1 MGGGALIPGSKRR
14 SRVRAAAAIALA
26 LVLVVPGA
34 AASAAPPR
42 IAGSSAPDVAP
53 PVGPQLALTDGRLR
67 AAVDAMSRHR
77 AAGDG
82 IATEG
87 DRVQVEVLYSGGRD
101 AALAAVKDAGG
112 EVTGEAGTSLIE
124 AFVPYGQLVAL
135 EHRPGIDSI
144 RVPLDANA
152 PLSTNPA
159 APAGVAPQDL
169 AMGQEIAKTNAAA
182 WQAAGY
188 KGGGVKVGIVDFFD
202 DTAWN
207 AAQAAGEVP
216 VPAGTFCRQAG
227 SDCDLWT
234 ALSDHGEGV
243 AEIIHEMAPEAQI
256 YIATAITTADLQAA
270 INYFASKGVQIV
282 SRSLTA
288 QFDGPG
294 DGTGPIAQIVDSAVS
309 QGMTWF
315 NAAGNSAGD
324 LAHPTASPGSYWR
337 GPWTDADADGW
348 LEWAPNDELMALPC
362 FGGRFINGLRWS
374 DWGVNRTNYDLYL
387 FDDAAGTTILSSGTG
402 NQTAGAL
409 PIEVVTGNC
418 TNTDYLGV
426 HLASAGSGTAGDILE
441 FGVNGTGLEHWS
453 NPNSATVPAADTS
466 NAGALAIGAIDPA
479 TGVVIAPYSSWGPT
493 NDARVKPDI
502 SAASCVTSFTYP
514 SPSCFNGTSAA
525 TPVAAGAAAIVRG
538 SGLATTPAA
547 MKTYLLANA
556 FVDRG
561 AAGTDNTYGVG
572 ELILPTPPGPNT
584 APTISDI
591 ADQSTPQ
598 DTAKGPIAFT
608 VDDAQTGG
616 SGVVVSGSSSNTALV
631 PNGGIAFGG
640 SGTSRT
646 VTLTPLTG
654 QAGST
659 TITVNVTDGSL
670 TAHDT
675 FVLSVVAVGCA
686 DDGREPDDSIGAAPA
701 VTNGVPVT
709 GTACDDDYSALPV
722 AAGQTIN
729 ASLAFTNANGN
740 LDLRLYGPTGAL
752 VGTSQGTTDAEH
764 ITYGPAPAGTYYV
777 RVYPFGGAANHN
789 AYTLTV
795 TAADV
800 TKPTWSGR
808 SPTSGS
814 TGVARDTRPYL
825 TFSEALNPATVTGSS
840 LRLRDTTAG
849 ALVSATVSY
858 DAGTHRASL
867 RPASLLAPGHHFTVS
882 AGTGI
887 HDLAGNA
894 FAGASWSFT
903 VTTDK
908 KRPTVSARTPKS
920 GATGASRTASIKVT
934 FAEAMRASTLTTTSV
949 RLRDATTGAILA
961 AVVTYDARTHRA
973 TLNPKATL
981 AARHT
986 YRVLLASS
994 IRDRAGNTLRATG
1007 WNFKTG
1013 G

>member
-1 MGGGALIPGSKRR
+1 M
-14 SRVRAAAAIALA
+14 
-26 LVLVVPGA
+26 
-34 AASAAPPR
+34 
-42 IAGSSAPDVAP
+42 
-53 PVGPQLALTDGRLR
+53 
-67 AAVDAMSRHR
+67 
-77 AAGDG
+77 
-82 IATEG
+82 
-87 DRVQVEVLYSGGRD
+87 
-101 AALAAVKDAGG
+101 KDAGG

-159 APAGVAPQDL
+159 APGGVAPLDL
-169 AMGQEIAKTNAAA
+169 ATGQEIAKTNAAA

-216 VPAGTFCRQAG
+216 APAGTFCRQAG

-234 ALSDHGEGV
+234 ALADHGEGV

-288 QFDGPG
+288 QYDGPG
-294 DGTGPIAQIVDSAVS
+294 DGTGPIAQVVDSAVA

-315 NAAGNSAGD
+315 NAAGNSAGSGPN
-324 LAHPTASPGSYWR
+324 LGSYWR
-337 GPWTDADADGW
+337 GPWTDVDSDGW
-348 LEWAPNDELMALPC
+348 LEWAPGDELMALPC
-362 FGGRFINGLRWS
+362 LGGRFINGLRWS
-374 DWGVNRTNYDLYL
+374 DWGANRTNYDLFLY
-387 FDDAAGTTILSSGTG
+387 DNPADTVPMSSGTS

-426 HLASAGSGTAGDILE
+426 HLASAGSGTAGDVLE
-441 FGVNGTGLEHWS
+441 FQVNGTGLEHWS
-453 NPNSATVPAADTS
+453 NPNSAAVPAADSS

-547 MKTYLLANA
+547 IKTYLLTNA

-561 AAGTDNTYGVG
+561 TAGIDDLYGVG
-572 ELILPTPPGPNT
+572 ELLLPAPPGPNT

-591 ADQSTPQ
+591 GDQSTPQ

-616 SGVVVSGSSSNTALV
+616 SGVVVTGSSSNTALV

-646 VTLTPLTG
+646 VTLTPLAG

-659 TITVNVTDGSL
+659 TITVNASDGSL

-675 FVLSVVAVGCA
+675 FVLSVVAAACT
-686 DDGREPDDSIGAAPA
+686 DDGREPDDSIAAAQP
-701 VTNGVPVT
+701 VTSGVPVA

-722 AAGQTIN
+722 VAGQTIN

-752 VGTSQGTTDAEH
+752 LGTSQGTIDGEH
-764 ITYGPAPAGTYYV
+764 ITYGPAPGGTYYV

-825 TFSEALNPATVTGSS
+825 TFSEALNPATVTGST

-849 ALVSATVSY
+849 ALGERDRELRRRNPSREPA
-858 DAGTHRASL
+858 AG
-867 RPASLLAPGHHFTVS
+867 LAPG
-882 AGTGI
+882 A
-887 HDLAGNA
+887 
-894 FAGASWSFT
+894 
-903 VTTDK
+903 
-908 KRPTVSARTPKS
+908 RPSLHGV
-920 GATGASRTASIKVT
+920 
-934 FAEAMRASTLTTTSV
+934 
-949 RLRDATTGAILA
+949 
-961 AVVTYDARTHRA
+961 
-973 TLNPKATL
+973 
-981 AARHT
+981 
-986 YRVLLASS
+986 
-994 IRDRAGNTLRATG
+994 
-1007 WNFKTG
+1007 G
-1013 G
+1013 GHGHP

>member
-1 MGGGALIPGSKRR
+1 M
-14 SRVRAAAAIALA
+14 RVAAAIALA
-26 LVLVVPGA
+26 LMLVLPGA
-34 AASAAPPR
+34 GASAATPR
-42 IAGSSAPDVAP
+42 LAGSDAPDVAP
-53 PVGPQLALTDGRLR
+53 PVGPALALTDGRLR
-67 AAVDAMSRHR
+67 AAVDAMSHHR
-77 AAGDG
+77 AAGNG
-82 IATEG
+82 VTTEG

-101 AALAAVKDAGG
+101 AALAGVKDAGG

-159 APAGVAPQDL
+159 APAGVGPLDL
-169 AMGQEIAKTNAAA
+169 ATGQEIAKTNAAA

-207 AAQAAGEVP
+207 AAQAAGELP
-216 VPAGTFCRQAG
+216 VPAGTFCRQGG

-234 ALSDHGEGV
+234 ALADHGEGV

-288 QFDGPG
+288 QYDGPG
-294 DGTGPIAQIVDSAVS
+294 DGTGPIAQIVDSAVA

-315 NAAGNSAGD
+315 NAAGNSAGSGPS
-324 LAHPTASPGSYWR
+324 AGSYWR
-337 GPWTDADADGW
+337 GPWTDVDSDGW
-348 LEWAPNDELMALPC
+348 LEWAPGDELMALPC

-374 DWGVNRTNYDLYL
+374 DWGANRTNYDLYL
-387 FDDAAGTTILSSGTG
+387 YDDPTGLTLLSSGTS
-402 NQTAGAL
+402 NQAAGAL
-409 PIEVVTGNC
+409 PIEIVTGSC
-418 TNTDYLGV
+418 TSTDYLAV
-426 HLASAGSGTAGDILE
+426 HLASAGSGTAGDVLE
-441 FGVNGTGLEHWS
+441 FQVNGTGLEHWS
-453 NPNSATVPAADTS
+453 NPSSAAVPAADS
-466 NAGALAIGAIDPA
+466 SSAGALAIGAIDPA

-493 NDARVKPDI
+493 NDARIKPDI
-502 SAASCVTSFTYP
+502 SAASCVTSFTYA
-514 SPSCFNGTSAA
+514 SSCFNGTSAA

-547 MKTYLLANA
+547 IKTYLLTNA

-561 AAGTDNTYGVG
+561 AAGTDDLYGVG
-572 ELILPTPPGPNT
+572 ELQLPTPPGANT

-591 ADQSTPQ
+591 ADQTTPQ

-608 VDDAQTGG
+608 VDDAETGG

-646 VTLTPLTG
+646 VTLTPLAG

-659 TITVNVTDGSL
+659 TITVNVSDGSL

-675 FVLSVVAVGCA
+675 FVLSVVAAGCA
-686 DDGREPDDSIGAAPA
+686 DDGREPDDSIGTAAPM
-701 VTNGVPVT
+701 TSGVPVS

-722 AAGQTIN
+722 VAGQTIN
-729 ASLAFTNANGN
+729 ASLAFTDANGN
-740 LDLRLYGPTGAL
+740 LDLRLYGPSGTL
-752 VGTSQGTTDAEH
+752 LGTSQGTTDAEH
-764 ITYGPAPAGTYYV
+764 ITYGPAPAGTYYL
-777 RVYPFGGAANHN
+777 RVYPSGGAANHN

-795 TAADV
+795 TTADV

-903 VTTDK
+903 VTTDR
-908 KRPTVSARTPKS
+908 KRPTVSARTPAS
-920 GATGASRTASIKVT
+920 GATGVSRSANIKVT
-934 FAEAMRASTLTTTSV
+934 FAEAMRGSTLTTTSV

-1013 G
+1013 S